1 MLRNTGA
8 AALTPPGSPPT
19 YKAYLRPYWF
29 IQRDNGAY
37 VPVIPVD
44 ELPPDIDLEE
54 APRCLNMD
62 DAQGMKFLGK
72 LAFSGQTYS
81 LAQQKQQQ
89 QQQQVTPEADWP
101 LDSKWTRRYPLQH
114 RTCSQTGLRP
124 LILGSTTLPR
134 ETSADDAH
142 GRPHSDAKTLKAL
155 TSSSP
160 VSTTITR
167 PLPPSGREPDHSKKE
182 YCTYW
187 IRTGEC
193 DFTQQGCLFKHE
205 MPDLKTLRE
214 KIGISSVPH
223 WYQVKTAIQRR
234 KQMDLDAA
242 GDGAGKGVGE
252 TPRWLK
258 DVVRKNARE
267 QDAVSDSGSS
277 DGEEEEGQ
285 EVLTPPSSNTSPNSA
300 TMASNPIANT
310 ATRVASTPRLF
321 RAPDFEVRRRK
332 EQTARQADELDR
344 NDISLIDF
352 SSAPHPPAPVAA
364 TKPFLPSSS
373 NRHQAL
379 KPLPRPPSV
388 ARATRSISDAQA
400 DIVNLMQHSSR
411 TAGSPGL
418 ENKSKHNKRHS
429 DPPATTTSSSS
440 KLNFTTTTTTTATKR
455 KSSALPQMKRY
466 FAPLPATTTTA
477 TATSPTPTPAAK
489 EKEKPQPRAAT
500 PAPTA
505 TGSIRATGLRASRHA
520 PPPPPLPP
528 SPPPPPPPP
537 PPPSASNSVIGD
549 DDDDDAMLGFA
560 PMSVSSVFAD
570 DHHRRR
576 RRLLGEL
583 GMREEDG
590 RGGGGQGQGQG
601 GPAAPAAAYIKGGGR
616 VAMRR
621 GGGGGGGIGGGAGM
635 MTK

>member
-81 LAQQKQQQ
+81 LA
-89 QQQQVTPEADWP
+89 
-101 LDSKWTRRYPLQH
+101 H

-134 ETSADDAH
+134 EAPADDAH

-223 WYQVKTAIQRR
+223 WYQVKTAIERR

-242 GDGAGKGVGE
+242 AGDSVRKGVGE
-252 TPRWLK
+252 TPRWLN
-258 DVVRKNARE
+258 DVVRKNAQE
-267 QDAVSDSGSS
+267 QQDAVSDSGSS
-277 DGEEEEGQ
+277 DGEEE

-332 EQTARQADELDR
+332 ERTARQADELDR
-344 NDISLIDF
+344 DDISLIDF

-411 TAGSPGL
+411 TASSPGL
-418 ENKSKHNKRHS
+418 ENKSNHNKRHS
-429 DPPATTTSSSS
+429 EPPATTTTTSS

-466 FAPLPATTTTA
+466 FAPLPTTTT
-477 TATSPTPTPAAK
+477 TTSSPTPAPTPTAK
-489 EKEKPQPRAAT
+489 EKEKAQPRAAT
-500 PAPTA
+500 PAPT
-505 TGSIRATGLRASRHA
+505 SIRATGLRASRHA

-537 PPPSASNSVIGD
+537 PPPSVSNSVID
-549 DDDDDAMLGFA
+549 DDDDDGFA
-560 PMSVSSVFAD
+560 PMSVFAD
-570 DHHRRR
+570 QRRR
-576 RRLLGEL
+576 RRLLEEL
-583 GMREEDG
+583 GMREEEG
-590 RGGGGQGQGQG
+590 RSGGGGQGQGLG
-601 GPAAPAAAYIKGGGR
+601 GPAAPAAAYIKAGGR
-616 VAMRR
+616 VTRR
-621 GGGGGGGIGGGAGM
+621 RSGGGGGGGAAATMMTTMTTKVPVKAGGGGGAASGALGAAAAAVRGR
-635 MTK
+635 KARARQVVV